1 MKIVDPSTDDC
12 ICAKRHYLDNQQDL
26 CKPCSYDCMT
36 CNQNNKCLTCDNNLL
51 QTKRKLNL
59 MGRCECPSVGFYDNN
74 EAEDIVCQKC
84 DPKCLTCNGSRPHDC
99 VTCST
104 NK

>member
-1 MKIVDPSTDDC
+1 
-12 ICAKRHYLDNQQDL
+12 
-26 CKPCSYDCMT
+26 
-36 CNQNNKCLTCDNNLL
+36 
-51 QTKRKLNL
+51 